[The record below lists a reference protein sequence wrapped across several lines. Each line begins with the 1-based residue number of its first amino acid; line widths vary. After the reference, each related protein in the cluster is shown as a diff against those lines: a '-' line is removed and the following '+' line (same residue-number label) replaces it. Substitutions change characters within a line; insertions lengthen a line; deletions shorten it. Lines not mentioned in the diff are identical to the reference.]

1 MKQSITDNRRIAKNT
16 LLLYV
21 RMLLMLLVNLYTSR
35 VVLEVLGVADYGIYN
50 LVGGVV
56 VLFSFLNN
64 AISSAT
70 QRFFNVALGKK
81 DMEIFQHTFNI
92 SLTIHIYIA
101 LLVLILSEIIGLIL
115 VNAHLNIPEGRLIA
129 ANITFQFS
137 ILTFAVQIIRV
148 PYNCS
153 VVAHER
159 MSFYAYNSIWEVF
172 LRLAMVFLLI
182 FLTFNKLELYEFLMF
197 LVSVFNCL
205 VYHWYC
211 FHYNLIRKYSF
222 VRKSSDFKNVLGFIS
237 WNMLSSTSI
246 TIQKQIIN
254 IAVNAYCGVIA
265 NAAVGLATQL
275 SAGVSTFVSNFQL
288 AFNPRLMKLYASR
301 QFDELKRMLQ
311 WTTKLSVLLLLL
323 FTIPVLLNLNF
334 VIHVWL
340 KQVPT
345 YVVAFSLFTITESIV
360 AAISTPMTII
370 IHAIGKIKYYSIILS
385 SITLMNIP
393 IAYLLLY
400 LGLHPAWVIASQ
412 TFNQIILCV
421 FRFMYLNKYLNV
433 SKSQYLRNVI
443 LPTACVSILGLA
455 ACYSISQFSLASQY
469 INIILEGIIMGTLI
483 IFVGF
488 TKSERVSA
496 YNMIKS
502 NHIFRRNA

>member
-1 MKQSITDNRRIAKNT
+1 MTDNKRIVKNT
-16 LLLYV
+16 LLLYI

-35 VVLEVLGVADYGIYN
+35 VVLDVLGVADYGIYN

-81 DMEIFQHTFNI
+81 NVEVFQQTFNI

-101 LLVLILSEIIGLIL
+101 VLVLMLSEIIGSFLI
-115 VNAHLNIPEGRLIA
+115 NSYLNIPEDRLTA

-148 PYNCS
+148 PYNCC

-159 MSFYAYNSIWEVF
+159 MAFYAYNSLWEVF
-172 LRLAMVFLLI
+172 LKLGMVFLLM
-182 FLTFNKLELYEFLMF
+182 FLPFSKLELYAFLMF
-197 LVSVFNCL
+197 LVSFFNYLAYRFYCL
-205 VYHWYC
+205 HC
-211 FHYNLIRKYSF
+211 KLIQKYEF
-222 VRKSSDFKNVLGFIS
+222 VRNSSSFKEILGFIS

-254 IAVNAYCGVIA
+254 IAINAYCGVIA

-301 QFDELKRMLQ
+301 QFEELKKMLQ

-323 FTIPVLLNLNF
+323 FSIPILLNLNY

-340 KQVPT
+340 KQIPT
-345 YVVAFSLFTITESIV
+345 YLVVFSLLSIMESIV
-360 AAISTPMTII
+360 AAISTPLTIV
-370 IHAIGKIKYYSIILS
+370 IHAVGKIKYYSIILS
-385 SITLMNIP
+385 IITLANVP
-393 IAYLLLY
+393 IAYLMLH
-400 LGLHPAWVIASQ
+400 LGLHPAWVFAFQ
-412 TFNQIILCV
+412 TFNQMIICV
-421 FRFMYLNKYLNV
+421 FRFLYLNKYLFI
-433 SKSQYLRNVI
+433 SKTQYMRNVI
-443 LPTACVSILGLA
+443 FPTVWVSLLGIIV
-455 ACYSISQFSLASQY
+455 CYSISQISFTYQY
-469 INIILEGIIMGTLI
+469 ANIVLEIIAMGILIVL
-483 IFVGF
+483 FGF
-488 TKSERVSA
+488 TKNERASV
-496 YNMIKS
+496 YNLVKL
-502 NHIFRRNA
+502 NRIFRRNA